1 MTAPVRPRARHRFRI
16 DPSWGVT
23 FAMLVLLGSAMWSV
37 LSPPP
42 IREVPA
48 PTVTVTAT
56 PTPSPTYDAETRF
69 AEVVER
75 NGVEARDV
83 NRARGVAFSIC
94 NYLDAGMTPT
104 IAVEKASEGWGYGAR
119 ETAVVVGMAHVFCPT
134 HEAELAPLSRVEW

>member
-1 MTAPVRPRARHRFRI
+1 MTPLRLRDVALCVAI
-16 DPSWGVT
+16 TAVVAIA
-23 FAMLVLLGSAMWSV
+23 AMLLLVTIFTPAQ
-37 LSPPP
+37 
-42 IREVPA
+42 RPA
-48 PTVTVTAT
+48 PEATVTVTAT

-104 IAVEKASEGWGYGAR
+104 VAVEKASDGWGYGVR
-119 ETAVVVGMAHVFCPT
+119 ETAVVVGMTHVFCPT
-134 HEAELAPLSRVEW
+134 YETELAPLSRVEW